1 MNGDTHKDESLFG
14 SSAST
19 VVLPWFC
26 VVRLPF
32 REHRTRDA
40 QCREILA
47 GTVSATPVSKR
58 AAECVEMPNEASP
71 LLFLAPLVTTRQHI
85 LNYVGFGLGF
95 GFAAGSLKTSSAF
108 LSSLFSPE
116 IASTGNAFFYGFWML
131 GAFFCAAPMTR
142 WLGSKRTLVFAQCA
156 VAVYQLLLLTASALG
171 GSDESTT
178 ATVLLW
184 SACALAG
191 LAVALLWTAQGVYF
205 ANAAQLYATERG
217 DYVAIVG
224 AREAMSWMASV
235 FAALYMGVEVLA
247 RCGAATAVLLA
258 GNGQPH
264 CWDSGASP
272 GTVRSCWYPGES
284 VYIFLAC
291 MTFLAV
297 LITSFLFD
305 VDSMPAVPKTFH
317 QRLEAKL
324 DALAMSATGAQKA
337 APLVSPLSTMRLLL
351 TDPRTLLL
359 LPTNLAKGAAETYVM
374 NFVNG
379 DLIKRSMGMA
389 MVGYIS
395 GGAVLCAAMVGL
407 CTTLTNR
414 TCGRQL
420 TMQIGHVAWM
430 TLGAVPIIALAVAGS
445 VSTLEE
451 MPLAAYLAIGCYL
464 AYAVGR
470 GVWDSTNRYVS
481 AALFPRNLAEIFA
494 LIRFF
499 EGISATTLFLL
510 CGAGSPVSCHD
521 GQPID
526 TTLVVLGALALPCYY
541 FAESLNEK
549 MQQPA
554 AASADSALKH

>member
-1 MNGDTHKDESLFG
+1 
-14 SSAST
+14 
-19 VVLPWFC
+19 
-26 VVRLPF
+26 
-32 REHRTRDA
+32 
-40 QCREILA
+40 
-47 GTVSATPVSKR
+47 
-58 AAECVEMPNEASP
+58 
-71 LLFLAPLVTTRQHI
+71 
-85 LNYVGFGLGF
+85 
-95 GFAAGSLKTSSAF
+95 
-108 LSSLFSPE
+108 
-116 IASTGNAFFYGFWML
+116 
-131 GAFFCAAPMTR
+131 
-142 WLGSKRTLVFAQCA
+142 
-156 VAVYQLLLLTASALG
+156 
-171 GSDESTT
+171 
-178 ATVLLW
+178 
-184 SACALAG
+184 
-191 LAVALLWTAQGVYF
+191 
-205 ANAAQLYATERG
+205 
-217 DYVAIVG
+217 
-224 AREAMSWMASV
+224 MSWMASI
-235 FAALYMGVEVLA
+235 FAALYMSVEVLA

-264 CWDSGASP
+264 CWDSGDAADVGDAGSPTMSTP

-291 MTFLAV
+291 MTFIAV

-305 VDSMPAVPKTFH
+305 VDSMHAVPKTFH

-324 DALAMSATGAQKA
+324 DALAMSTTGAQKA
-337 APLVSPLSTMRLLL
+337 APLVSPLSTIRLLL

-541 FAESLNEK
+541 FAESLNGN

-554 AASADSALKH
+554 AASADSALRH